1 VIERLLIAAGILVVN
16 GAVLVGVLRLLTMVV
31 IRRVPRHEEAAGV
44 AATAPAAAD
53 VHETPAAEPEPELV
67 AAATP
72 VSEPVLAAR
81 PRSRRGSN
89 GHLYRIHHH
98 RMLLGVPV
106 LAAIF
111 ASGAWLGDWV
121 GGGSSADA
129 ATVTVHLKG
138 KIIRVAGAP
147 VAVRVPATTVHTKGR
162 VVTVPGTTVQL
173 PGRTQTVVTTN
184 TINNTSTETTEI
196 VTTLTVPTT
205 VPTTVT
211 DSTTATETTTVTET
225 TTITETATSSTD
237 TTTT

>member
-31 IRRVPRHEEAAGV
+31 IRRVPRGEEGEAV
-44 AATAPAAAD
+44 AATPVPVAEE
-53 VHETPAAEPEPELV
+53 VEQMPAAEPEPELV
-67 AAATP
+67 AAATAL
-72 VSEPVLAAR
+72 SEPMAAVR
-81 PRSRRGSN
+81 PRGRRGSN

-138 KIIRVAGAP
+138 KVIRVAGAP
-147 VAVRVPATTVHTKGR
+147 VAVRVPGQTVKVKGK
-162 VVTVPGTTVQL
+162 VVTVPATTVQL
-173 PGRTQTVVTTN
+173 PPKTQTVVSTDVLST
-184 TINNTSTETTEI
+184 TSTETTTFKTTI
-196 VTTLTVPTT
+196 SVPTTLTETT
-205 VPTTVT
+205 TG
-211 DSTTATETTTVTET
+211 TTTVTET
-225 TTITETATSSTD
+225 TTVTD
-237 TTTT
+237 TNSTSVTTT

>member
-1 VIERLLIAAGILVVN
+1 MIERLLIAAGILVVN

-31 IRRVPRHEEAAGV
+31 IRRVPKDDAVLAAPV
-44 AATAPAAAD
+44 VMASAPVPETAAF
-53 VHETPAAEPEPELV
+53 AEPEPEPALV
-67 AAATP
+67 AAATA
-72 VSEPVLAAR
+72 VSEPVAPAR
-81 PRSRRGSN
+81 LRGAGRRGSN

-147 VAVRVPATTVHTKGR
+147 VAVRVPAQTVRRKGR
-162 VVTVPGTTVQL
+162 VITVPATTVQL
-173 PGRTQTVVTTN
+173 PASTQTKTVVTTQN
-184 TINNTSTETTEI
+184 E
-196 VTTLTVPTT
+196 
-205 VPTTVT
+205 TVT
-211 DSTTATETTTVTET
+211 DSTVVTTTLTLPTTITDTSTETLTVTETTTVTDTNSTSGST
-225 TTITETATSSTD
+225 T
-237 TTTT
+237 

>member
-1 VIERLLIAAGILVVN
+1 LIERLLIAVGILVVN

-31 IRRVPRHEEAAGV
+31 IRRVPRGDEVPAAV
-44 AATAPAAAD
+44 PVSVSAAPAEQAAFME
-53 VHETPAAEPEPELV
+53 VEPEPELV
-67 AAATP
+67 AAATA
-72 VSEPVLAAR
+72 VSEPVAAAR
-81 PRSRRGSN
+81 LRGTGRRGSN

-147 VAVRVPATTVHTKGR
+147 VAVRVPGQIVHRKGR
-162 VVTVPGTTVQL
+162 VITVPATTVQL
-173 PGRTQTVVTTN
+173 PASTQTKTVV
-184 TINNTSTETTEI
+184 STQNETVTDSTVI
-196 VTTLTVPTT
+196 TTTLTI
-205 VPTTVT
+205 PTTVT
-211 DSTTATETTTVTET
+211 DTSTETLTVTETTTVTDTNSTSGST
-225 TTITETATSSTD
+225 T
-237 TTTT
+237 

>member
-1 VIERLLIAAGILVVN
+1 MIERLLIAAGILVVN
-16 GAVLVGVLRLLTMVV
+16 GGVLVLVLRLLTMVV
-31 IRRVPRHEEAAGV
+31 IRRVPKSDEAAAPVPV
-44 AATAPAAAD
+44 ATQAQRAPVED
-53 VHETPAAEPEPELV
+53 PEPELV
-67 AAATP
+67 AAATA
-72 VSEPVLAAR
+72 VSEPVVAAR
-81 PRSRRGSN
+81 VRPGAGRRGSN

-147 VAVRVPATTVHTKGR
+147 VAVRVPGQTVQVKGH
-162 VVTVPGTTVQL
+162 VVTVPATTVQL
-173 PGRTQTVVTTN
+173 PGETQTVFS
-184 TINNTSTETTEI
+184 TINDTTTDTTVI
-196 VTTLTVPTT
+196 TTTLS

-211 DSTTATETTTVTET
+211 ETTTDTTTVTET
-225 TTITETATSSTD
+225 TTVTSATTSAP
-237 TTTT
+237 TT